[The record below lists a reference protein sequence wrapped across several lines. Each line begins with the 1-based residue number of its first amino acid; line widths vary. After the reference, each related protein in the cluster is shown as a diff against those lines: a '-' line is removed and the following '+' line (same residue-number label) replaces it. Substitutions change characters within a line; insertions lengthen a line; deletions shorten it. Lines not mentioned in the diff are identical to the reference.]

1 MKKENLPLV
10 SVLIPLYNHESFV
23 EFAIESVMNQTYKN
37 VELIVINDGSVDN
50 SDEKIKDL
58 LKKYNFEYHQ
68 QENKGLIFTI
78 EKLRSLAQGKYI
90 SLLASDDAFVHNKI
104 EILVNYLE
112 NNPQYAMV
120 YSNMY
125 FMNIENQIV
134 SKIKDGGE
142 KGNIFD
148 SLLCGNFFINSLTT
162 LINRE
167 IFMKY
172 SYEKAYIEDFQMW
185 LKIAKDNQI
194 GYVDKYLALY
204 RIGNTL
210 SLSSNISKMQKAE
223 EEIILKYKNEPM
235 FKEASRRWN
244 IRWFGSFAK
253 CDKIYAL
260 KYFFIQNIKLKNFL
274 DTIFYKSLIKLFIPC
289 FIFKQFK

>member
-1 MKKENLPLV
+1 MNNPLV
-10 SVLIPLYNHESFV
+10 SVLIPLYNHQNFV

-37 VELIVINDGSVDN
+37 IELIVINDGSTDN
-50 SDEKIKDL
+50 SDEKIQNL
-58 LKKYNFEYHQ
+58 LKKYNFTYYK

-78 EKLRSLAQGKYI
+78 EKLRNLAQGKYI
-90 SLLASDDAFVHNKI
+90 SLLASDDAFVNNKI
-104 EILVNYLE
+104 EVLVNYLE

-125 FMNIENQIV
+125 LMNIENQIV

-142 KGNIFD
+142 TGSIFD
-148 SLLCGNFFINSLTT
+148 SLLYGSFFINSLTT
-162 LINRE
+162 LINKE

-172 SYEKAYIEDFQMW
+172 SYDKGYIEDFQMW

-194 GYVDKYLALY
+194 GYVDEYLALY

-210 SLSSNISKMQKAE
+210 SLSSNISKMQMAE
-223 EEIILKYKNEPM
+223 YEIISKYSNEPI
-235 FKEASRRWN
+235 FDEALRRWN

-253 CDKIYAL
+253 CDKIYAF
-260 KYFFIQNIKLKNFL
+260 KYFFIQNIKFKNFL
-274 DTIFYKSLIKLFIPC
+274 DIKFYKALIKLFIPC
-289 FIFKQFK
+289 FIYKRFK

>member
-1 MKKENLPLV
+1 MNNPLV
-10 SVLIPLYNHESFV
+10 SVLIPLYNHENFV

-37 VELIVINDGSVDN
+37 IELIVINDGSTDS
-50 SDEKIKDL
+50 SDVKIQDL

-78 EKLRSLAQGKYI
+78 EKLRNLAKGKYI
-90 SLLASDDAFVHNKI
+90 SLLASDDAFADNKI

-112 NNPQYAMV
+112 SNPQYTMV

-125 FMNIENQIV
+125 FMNVENQIV
-134 SKIKDGGE
+134 SKVKDGGE

-162 LINRE
+162 LINRD

-172 SYEKAYIEDFQMW
+172 NYDKGYIEDFQMW

-194 GYVDKYLALY
+194 GYVDEYLALY

-223 EEIILKYKNEPM
+223 KEIIFKYKD
-235 FKEASRRWN
+235 EAIFDEALRKWN

-253 CDKIYAL
+253 CNKIYAL
-260 KYFFIQNIKLKNFL
+260 SHFFVKNLKIKNFL
-274 DTIFYKSLIKLFIPC
+274 DIKFYKALIKFFIPC
-289 FIFKQFK
+289 FIYKRFK